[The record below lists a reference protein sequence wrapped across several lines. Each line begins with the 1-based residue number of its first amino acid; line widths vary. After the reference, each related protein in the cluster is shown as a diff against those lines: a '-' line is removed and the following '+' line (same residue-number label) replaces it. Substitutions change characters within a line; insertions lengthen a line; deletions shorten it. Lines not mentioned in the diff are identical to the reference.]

1 MCPFSLTP
9 KTSPSEHLH
18 YKPEHE
24 GDHPLHTLRTLG
36 ARESAI
42 FRRGNRRGSSVEFGE
57 HYLTVVSDATVRL
70 LDDIERTFA
79 AMPGR

>member
-1 MCPFSLTP
+1 MRPFSLTP

-36 ARESAI
+36 YVNSPFLEGEIGVARQ
-42 FRRGNRRGSSVEFGE
+42 SSLMRI
-57 HYLTVVSDATVRL
+57 LTK
-70 LDDIERTFA
+70 F
-79 AMPGR
+79 